1 MQIETKLSELGL
13 TLPTPATA
21 VANYVPVLRTG
32 DLIFVSGQL
41 PMCDGAVTCEGKVD
55 ADVTEDHGY
64 EAARLCAINAIAQL
78 KAEAGDLDL
87 IARIVRIEGFVS
99 SSPGWTGQPKVINGA
114 SDLFVEVF
122 GDAGRHTRIAVG
134 AAELPLNAAV
144 EVAVTAQLKT

>member
-32 DLIFVSGQL
+32 NLIFVSGQL
-41 PMCDGAVTCEGKVD
+41 PMRDGAVTCAGKVD

-99 SSPGWTGQPKVINGA
+99 SSPGWTGQPRIINGA